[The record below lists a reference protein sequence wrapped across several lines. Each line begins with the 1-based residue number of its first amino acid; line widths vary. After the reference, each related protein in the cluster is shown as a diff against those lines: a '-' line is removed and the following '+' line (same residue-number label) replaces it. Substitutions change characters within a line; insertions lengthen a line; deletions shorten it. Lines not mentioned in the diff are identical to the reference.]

1 MFISYNFIR
10 FAKQRENYME
20 IPFVYGKIVADSDFT
35 DREEETRKLVSNF
48 LSLTNTAIIS
58 PRRWGK
64 SSLVNKSIDVVTKA
78 DRSILFIKMNA
89 FKCETPQEFYE
100 MFAKRTVEGISSS
113 AETLLV
119 NAKEFLAR
127 LLPKLSISD
136 PTGQYEMSFGVDLKN
151 NPIGEDILDLPQ
163 QIAMRR
169 RKKVV
174 VCIDEFQQVGEFTET
189 EKFQKIL
196 RSHWQE
202 QKDVAYILYGSKK
215 HMMLN
220 IFGEYGSP
228 FYKFGDL
235 MFLPKISREDWVKY
249 ITVRFSETQKR
260 ISDAAAG
267 HLADLVENHSYYVQQ
282 LAQYS
287 WLRTSEFCAEEDVDA
302 AFQGMLDSLNLQF
315 VNLMDSLTEKQRSFL
330 CAVSD
335 GVRNY
340 SSVETLSA
348 YRLGTSGNIRIIK
361 GALHKRDLIDETHHQ
376 IDIQDPVFKKWIQ
389 LVYKKM

>member
-1 MFISYNFIR
+1 
-10 FAKQRENYME
+10 ME
-20 IPFVYGKIVADSDFT
+20 IPFVYGKIVADNDFT

-48 LSLTNTAIIS
+48 LSRTNTAIIS

-64 SSLVNKSIDVVTKA
+64 SSLVNKAIESVAKSDNT
-78 DRSILFIKMNA
+78 ILFVKMNA
-89 FKCETPQEFYE
+89 FKCETPQDFYE
-100 MFAKRTVEGISSS
+100 LFAKRTIESISST
-113 AETLLV
+113 AETLLS
-119 NAKEFLAR
+119 NAKEFISR

-151 NPIGEDILDLPQ
+151 NPIGEDILDLPH
-163 QIAMRR
+163 QIAKKR

-174 VCIDEFQQVGEFTET
+174 VCIDEFQQIGEFADTEQ
-189 EKFQKIL
+189 FQKIL

-202 QKDVAYILYGSKK
+202 HSDVAYILYGSKK

-228 FYKFGDL
+228 FYKFRDL
-235 MFLPKISREDWVKY
+235 MILPKISRENWIEY
-249 ITVRFSETQKR
+249 IKERFTETKKS
-260 ISDAAAG
+260 ISADAAG

-282 LAQYS
+282 LAQYA
-287 WLRTSEFCAEEDVDA
+287 WLRTGKVCTKEIVDA

-335 GVRNY
+335 GVANL
-340 SSVETLSA
+340 SSVETLSK
-348 YRLGTSGNIRIIK
+348 YKLGTSGNIRIIK
-361 GALHKRDLIDETHHQ
+361 GALKKRDLIEEIGHQ
-376 IDIQDPVFKKWIQ
+376 VEIQDPVLKQWLQ
-389 LVYKKM
+389 RVYKKL